1 LEQSGTEE
9 LRLYFQNLLSD
20 GKHRPGS
27 VKMGYYALKFL
38 FTQILHKE
46 WASEYL
52 PTPKTAKTLPMVL
65 SKDEV
70 FEVFSVVSNFKH
82 RVILMFM
89 YSTGARVSEC
99 INITLTD
106 IDSRRMQVNIQKGK
120 GFKQRKVPLS
130 NLLLKT
136 LRRYYK

>member
-1 LEQSGTEE
+1 
-9 LRLYFQNLLSD
+9 
-20 GKHRPGS
+20 
-27 VKMGYYALKFL
+27 MGYYALKFL